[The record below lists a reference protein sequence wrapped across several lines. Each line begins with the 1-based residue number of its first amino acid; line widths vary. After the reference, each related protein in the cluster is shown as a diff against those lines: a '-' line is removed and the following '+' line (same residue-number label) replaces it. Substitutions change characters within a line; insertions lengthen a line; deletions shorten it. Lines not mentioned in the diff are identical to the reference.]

1 MFIGLGWDEDK
12 DTNRRH
18 YRRYY
23 PDELENVREILPIPT
38 PFNQYDLKRGQS
50 RGASVSIWAKLT
62 NQVRTDAS
70 GQATTEKVVG
80 RFKAVIEVEDKEKK
94 AAYLKKKAD
103 LID

>member
-1 MFIGLGWDEDK
+1 M
-12 DTNRRH
+12 
-18 YRRYY
+18 
-23 PDELENVREILPIPT
+23 
-38 PFNQYDLKRGQS
+38 
-50 RGASVSIWAKLT
+50 SIWAKLT

-103 LID
+103 LIDTLIESLKQLAKNRKINDFDLDLEKLETMEGRYQIKE

>member
-1 MFIGLGWDEDK
+1 
-12 DTNRRH
+12 
-18 YRRYY
+18 
-23 PDELENVREILPIPT
+23 
-38 PFNQYDLKRGQS
+38 
-50 RGASVSIWAKLT
+50 VSIWAKLT

-103 LID
+103 LIDTLIESLKQLAKNRKINDFDLDLEKLETMEGRYQIKE